1 MAWAA
6 GVSLGVGGFKESG
19 DEDPCLEKDG
29 VLSIPGVPALGAGPY
44 PSEGKAW
51 IAGPDCP

>member
-29 VLSIPGVPALGAGPY
+29 VVSIPGVPALGAGPY